1 MSTQARVVDFDY
13 YTSTYGSLD
22 TIDDAID
29 AVQEV
34 IAHQGYLGGSSG
46 HHYMP
51 ESTFDR
57 QTRRSNLVRP
67 VYAPESEALDA

>member
-1 MSTQARVVDFDY
+1 MHEAEVRVVDFDY

-29 AVQEV
+29 SVQEV
-34 IAHQGYLGGSSG
+34 LDHQGYLGGSSG

-51 ESTFDR
+51 ESGYGR
-57 QTRRSNLVRP
+57 QTRRSFLVRP
-67 VYAPESEALDA
+67 VVVPEGADA